1 MGKVALTDAEIA
13 ANAKIA
19 KVENCKSEDL
29 IMAEMTIKVPS
40 IVCKGCAETITKEIL
55 THESGAK
62 VDVDIDAKTVSVQ
75 TEASPESIK
84 QMITSV
90 GHTVE

>member
-1 MGKVALTDAEIA
+1 MNVVKIQNLSLT
-13 ANAKIA
+13 
-19 KVENCKSEDL
+19 
-29 IMAEMTIKVPS
+29 MAVQTYTFKVPS
-40 IVCKGCAETITKEIL
+40 IACDGCAKTITEEIL

-62 VDVDIDAKTVSVQ
+62 VNVDVQAKTVNVE
-75 TEASPESIK
+75 TEASEESIK

>member
-1 MGKVALTDAEIA
+1 MAEI
-13 ANAKIA
+13 K
-19 KVENCKSEDL
+19 L
-29 IMAEMTIKVPS
+29 KVPS
-40 IVCKGCAETITKEIL
+40 ITCQGCVDTITKEIL

-62 VDVDIDAKTVSVQ
+62 VDVDVDAKTVSVE
-75 TEASPESIK
+75 TEASEESIK